1 MILSTTVRSFNGSV
15 YVRIPPALVEY
26 YKLKENI
33 KHSLEK
39 GTDPECKIEDKD
51 NNKVHITFPKWS

>member
-1 MILSTTVRSFNGSV
+1 
-15 YVRIPPALVEY
+15 VRIPPALVEY